1 MYIYIYIYIHILYIY
16 VYIHTHM
23 YVYDLC
29 FSCFNGSNNNM
40 LPAAVA
46 QRGSEADARRID
58 VLDLPVFILR
68 RLHCAI
74 IM

>member
-1 MYIYIYIYIHILYIY
+1 
-16 VYIHTHM
+16 M